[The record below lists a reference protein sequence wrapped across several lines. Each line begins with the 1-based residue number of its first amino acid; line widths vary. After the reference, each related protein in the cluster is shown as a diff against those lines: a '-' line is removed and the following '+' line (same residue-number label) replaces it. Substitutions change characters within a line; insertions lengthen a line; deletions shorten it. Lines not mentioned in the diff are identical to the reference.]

1 MAEIFFPS
9 DETRRIFIK
18 PENVSCILPKVHLRS
33 FVTMEKN
40 EIFEILKSKLSLT
53 LKINTNKNYKTMLS
67 RLAKF

>member
-40 EIFEILKSKLSLT
+40 EIFEILKSKGLQVWSIR
-53 LKINTNKNYKTMLS
+53 K
-67 RLAKF
+67 

>member
-18 PENVSCILPKVHLRS
+18 PENVSCALPKVYLRS
-33 FVTMEKN
+33 FVTMEEN

-53 LKINTNKNYKTMLS
+53 QDKYK
-67 RLAKF
+67 